1 MIFPFLYRSVS
12 HSLMLWPHRYEMS
25 VLITKKTYISDNMC
39 AAPRR
44 GLELNASNAQRL
56 SAEPEKQANQPEKS
70 ATLAYKS
77 VPIA

>member
-1 MIFPFLYRSVS
+1 
-12 HSLMLWPHRYEMS
+12 MLWPHRFEMS
-25 VLITKKTYISDNMC
+25 VLITKKTYIPDNMC